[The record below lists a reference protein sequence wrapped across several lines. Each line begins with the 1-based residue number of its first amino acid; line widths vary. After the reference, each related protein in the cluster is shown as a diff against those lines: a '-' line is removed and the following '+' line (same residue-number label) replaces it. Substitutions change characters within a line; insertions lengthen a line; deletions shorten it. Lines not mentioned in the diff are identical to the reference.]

1 MHTLD
6 IRHRVPSLLAIAAVI
21 IIVMD
26 LFSTPA
32 NAGRMPETEPS
43 MPVVVVG
50 SFAQPV
56 KLAQAKAAP
65 APLLEEDPEF
75 APQFKQVVA
84 RSRPAQKHTASLFG
98 RVFSGKLMGG
108 HPALL

>member
-32 NAGRMPETEPS
+32 NAGRMPDTTTNVLSAEAPL
-43 MPVVVVG
+43 P
-50 SFAQPV
+50 QPV
-56 KLAQAKAAP
+56 KLAHAKA
-65 APLLEEDPEF
+65 APLLEEEPEF

-84 RSRPAQKHTASLFG
+84 HSRPAQSRTSRLFG
-98 RVFSGKLMGG
+98 RVFSGQQMGG

>member
-26 LFSTPA
+26 LFSTAA
-32 NAGRMPETEPS
+32 NAGRMPDTEAS
-43 MPVVVVG
+43 TPVVAAAN
-50 SFAQPV
+50 AQPV
-56 KLAQAKAAP
+56 KLAQAKATP

-84 RSRPAQKHTASLFG
+84 RSRPAQQRAGSLFG

>member
-21 IIVMD
+21 IIVID

-32 NAGRMPETEPS
+32 NAGRMPEIETS
-43 MPVVVVG
+43 VPVAVA
-50 SFAQPV
+50 SLSQPV
-56 KLAQAKAAP
+56 KLTQTRATP

-84 RSRPAQKHTASLFG
+84 RNRPAQQRTGSLFG
-98 RVFSGKLMGG
+98 RVFSGKQMGG
-108 HPALL
+108 RPSLL

>member
-6 IRHRVPSLLAIAAVI
+6 FRHRVPALLAIAALVI
-21 IIVMD
+21 IVID

-32 NAGRMPETEPS
+32 NAGRAPDTETT
-43 MPVVVVG
+43 MPVVVAAL
-50 SFAQPV
+50 SQPAEPV
-56 KLAQAKAAP
+56 QAKAAP
-65 APLLEEDPEF
+65 APLLEEDPAF

-98 RVFSGKLMGG
+98 RVFSGKQMGG
-108 HPALL
+108 HLSLM

>member
-6 IRHRVPSLLAIAAVI
+6 IRHRVPLLLAIAAVI
-21 IIVMD
+21 IIVID

-32 NAGRMPETEPS
+32 NAGRMPS
-43 MPVVVVG
+43 MESSIPVVV
-50 SFAQPV
+50 AADAKPV
-56 KLAQAKAAP
+56 KLALAKATP

-84 RSRPAQKHTASLFG
+84 RNRPAQQRSGTLFG
-98 RVFSGKLMGG
+98 RVFSGKLLGG